1 MNQIETLRDIIKDIL
16 REDYRFQYGGKKFY
30 PNHQMKSACKYAIDA
45 ATKQKLTGKG
55 EAEGTGLKK
64 AYSIMRGDEMS
75 HGQVKR
81 MKAFFDNN
89 YNAYK
94 AERARGKNAYNSG
107 VIQKWNLWG
116 GDAGYTWSSSIL
128 KSHQSKN
135 QRSKD
140 NRPKGHKNMM
150 DPTNT
155 RTKTAFSYVK
165 NKLQESDEL
174 KKKFQPI
181 IGKTVYHGTPDA
193 RFSQIKNS
201 LAGQLSDD
209 ITTGSKGVAWFTD
222 NYYTAQSYA
231 DPKRAYDYQ
240 EAEPKVLTR
249 SITIENPLVV
259 DAGGMVWR
267 RAEFEFDGQKVVG
280 TRALVDYAKENGYDG
295 IMVKNVYDN
304 YSHFRGEDKMKKYRA
319 NTYAV
324 FSDSQISG

>member
-1 MNQIETLRDIIKDIL
+1 MVEKKL
-16 REDYRFQYGGKKFY
+16 REIIRNILFEDFRYQYGNKSFF
-30 PNHQMKSACKYAIDA
+30 PTPEMKSSCQNAIEA
-45 ATKQKLTGKG
+45 VTQNKLTGKG

-64 AYSIMRGDEMS
+64 AYAIIRGDEMS
-75 HGQVKR
+75 HGQIKR

-89 YNAYK
+89 YSSYK
-94 AERARGKNAYNSG
+94 QEKARGKNIFNSG
-107 VIQKWNLWG
+107 LIQKWNLWG
-116 GDAGYTWSSSIL
+116 GDAGYNWVSKMLSSH
-128 KSHQSKN
+128 KSKN
-135 QRSKD
+135 QKSKD
-140 NRPKGHKNMM
+140 ARPKGHKNMM

-155 RTKTAFSYVK
+155 RTRTALSYVK
-165 NKLQESDEL
+165 NGLRESDDS

-222 NYYTAQSYA
+222 NYYTAKSYA

-240 EAEPKVLTR
+240 GAEPKVLTR
-249 SITIENPLVV
+249 IITIENPLVV
-259 DAGGMVWR
+259 DAGGAVWR
-267 RAEFEFDGQKVVG
+267 RAEFDFDGQKVVG

-295 IMVKNVYDN
+295 IVVKNVYDN
-304 YSHFRGEDKMKKYRA
+304 YSHFKGEDKMKKYKA

-324 FSDSQISG
+324 FNDSQISG